1 MLNDMENKYI
11 SLLNDKT
18 DEYIKKGLVT
28 EEFYKKELEK
38 A

>member
-1 MLNDMENKYI
+1 MNDIESKYI

-18 DEYIKKGLVT
+18 DEYILKGLKT
-28 EEFYKKELEK
+28 EEYYKKELEK